1 MKIRGRVKK
10 GLKIGRELGYP
21 TANLEC
27 DSESFPA
34 PGVYAAHATMGSKRY
49 EAVCVIGAREDEGKP
64 LVEVHLFNFQGN
76 AYGQILEVELYDK
89 VSDIG
94 KLDTHLLVQK
104 IQDDIAKVRDWFL
117 SESSKVSKSGKSST

>member
-1 MKIRGRVKK
+1 MILRGKVKK

-49 EAVCVIGAREDEGKP
+49 EAVCVVGARYEGQQAQEEKKP
-64 LVEVHLFNFQGN
+64 LVEVHLFDFKSN
-76 AYGQILEVELYDK
+76 AYGQILEVELYEK

-104 IQDDIAKVRDWFL
+104 IQDDIAKVRDYFAAHPL
-117 SESSKVSKSGKSST
+117 